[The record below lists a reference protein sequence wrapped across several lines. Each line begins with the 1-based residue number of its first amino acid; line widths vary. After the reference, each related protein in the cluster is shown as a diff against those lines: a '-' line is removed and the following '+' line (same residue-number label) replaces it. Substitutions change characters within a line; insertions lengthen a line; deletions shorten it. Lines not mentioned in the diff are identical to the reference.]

1 MYKAI
6 ANRNEVKHR
15 ITVRPRVLR
24 KSATLDFALLSLFFC
39 SLITLELQA
48 SSKFNAHGEQT
59 WHAEVSHILMS
70 DFIHVLSS
78 LL

>member
-59 WHAEVSHILMS
+59 WHAEVRHIS
-70 DFIHVLSS
+70 VN
-78 LL
+78 